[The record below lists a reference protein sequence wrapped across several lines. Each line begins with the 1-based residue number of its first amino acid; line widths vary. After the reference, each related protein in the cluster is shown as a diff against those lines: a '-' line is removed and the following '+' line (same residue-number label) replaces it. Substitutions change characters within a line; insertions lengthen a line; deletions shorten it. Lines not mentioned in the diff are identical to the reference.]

1 MKRHIVVP
9 NIPGEL
15 YRKGGERA
23 ICFESAPVQ
32 LHGDRGLRP
41 DEAMMEKEELVTP
54 VRSTRSSKLQPNRL
68 LSAMQP
74 GDVRLFDPPAK
85 LDGIRDTGRGLSSEQ
100 TAKYLGVT
108 HQAVSQLTR
117 KALHKFRFGLEKLN
131 REIPGILDDHDFP
144 KMFYHAMQE
153 LTQER
158 YAKK

>member
-1 MKRHIVVP
+1 MSNGYISEAGYRPSALRAMKHSHA
-9 NIPGEL
+9 L
-15 YRKGGERA
+15 CA
-23 ICFESAPVQ
+23 
-32 LHGDRGLRP
+32 HRP
-41 DEAMMEKEELVTP
+41 FGSDPSSILEEKEEPEAP
-54 VRSTRSSKLQPNRL
+54 VKSNRSSKLQPNRL